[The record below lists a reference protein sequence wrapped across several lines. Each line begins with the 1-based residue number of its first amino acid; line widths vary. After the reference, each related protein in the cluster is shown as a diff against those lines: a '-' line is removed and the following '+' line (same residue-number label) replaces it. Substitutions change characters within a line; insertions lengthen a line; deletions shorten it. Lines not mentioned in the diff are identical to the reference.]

1 MAIALAVT
9 GLPAAVSSA
18 ALACSRRVSDTAA
31 GSYSG
36 FGLVPAGACGGTPRS
51 TSTMCRSHHNASAA
65 TASGRPSSSVE
76 GGSGGRAGALTTSNP
91 SLISNWARL
100 ISVTTP
106 LPAAS
111 RTAVPATAITVCS
124 VPASRTRS
132 PTASR
137 PGRRGRLPALTS
149 DHLPVPAVR
158 TSVAG
163 PSRSRVTSATSS
175 WRHIM

>member
-1 MAIALAVT
+1 LAIALAVT

-18 ALACSRRVSDTAA
+18 ALACSRRVNDTTA

-65 TASGRPSSSVE
+65 TASGMPSSGVE
-76 GGSGGRAGALTTSNP
+76 DGSGGRDEATAISNP

-111 RTAVPATAITVCS
+111 RNRRPRHRDHGLQRASQPDPVTDRQPARPLQA
-124 VPASRTRS
+124 ASR
-132 PTASR
+132 A
-137 PGRRGRLPALTS
+137 
-149 DHLPVPAVR
+149 
-158 TSVAG
+158 
-163 PSRSRVTSATSS
+163 
-175 WRHIM
+175 RH